1 MVVELV
7 DVSDGGDGLRAED
20 LGDDVSR
27 GGLHRR
33 GEQPGSGVPVSRPQD
48 SQSLTVVIRLCLL
61 RTSAVWGPG
70 GPGGYRPAPPGVQL
84 YEFWSQGDR
93 GPSMRGPWCLGRSS
107 HPRHVGGVRKKE
119 RHEIFL
125 LD

>member
-70 GPGGYRPAPPGVQL
+70 GPGGDRPAPPGVQL
-84 YEFWSQGDR
+84 YEFWPSGTAASCPVAWLWAIAPAL
-93 GPSMRGPWCLGRSS
+93 GPVLKPHNEDSS
-107 HPRHVGGVRKKE
+107 PDE
-119 RHEIFL
+119 F
-125 LD
+125 